1 MSKTNIILLNEKN
14 ETAKEISI
22 KSPKNFED
30 LKNLIIENFQNLP
43 KYFYIFYKKGDKKI
57 NIINNEDYKKSN
69 EILFIC
75 PIILENTLSFG
86 NITTFCRK
94 SKNMILESCIED
106 ISLDNNTSKIIQI
119 EKEKDIEEKNNR
131 IKQLEKEIEEKN
143 KIIANNIEKT
153 IDILN
158 SIYNA
163 INNINLKRVP
173 KDNEKNLS
181 HITKDFSSNNRND
194 VIDKISK
201 LILNDIDKIKQY
213 IHNNN
218 EINKEDNDYT
228 IKISKTE
235 FKKNEKNE
243 EFNISLEKNSKTEIK
258 TKLPYSCIL
267 RIDKKYND
275 ISYDNLKKE

>member
-30 LKNLIIENFQNLP
+30 LKNLIIENFKNLP

-86 NITTFCRK
+86 NRTTFYRK

-158 SIYNA
+158 SISNA

-181 HITKDFSSNNRND
+181 HITKDFSSNNPDD

-218 EINKEDNDYT
+218 EINKEDNDNT

-258 TKLPYSCIL
+258 NKLPYSCIL

-275 ISYDNLKKE
+275 ISYDNLNKE

>member
-30 LKNLIIENFQNLP
+30 LKNLIIENFKNLP

-86 NITTFCRK
+86 NRTTFYRK

-119 EKEKDIEEKNNR
+119 EKEKDVEEKNNR

-181 HITKDFSSNNRND
+181 HIIKDFSSDNPND

-218 EINKEDNDYT
+218 AINKEDNDNT

-275 ISYDNLKKE
+275 ISYDNLNKE